1 MQAVISFPGWK
12 CGNCTGN
19 SLDFHTKEA
28 NSMEMISKAAKQPF
42 VWAEWECFLLC
53 EVLMQE
59 GCDFQGTCWEVG
71 QAEPG
76 QQL

>member
-1 MQAVISFPGWK
+1 
-12 CGNCTGN
+12 
-19 SLDFHTKEA
+19 
-28 NSMEMISKAAKQPF
+28 MEMISKAAKQSF
-42 VWAEWECFLLC
+42 AWAEWEFLLLC